1 MAKLLYSATMSLD
14 GFIAGAGGDMSWALE
29 HFGPNPEVDGLIHR
43 IGSLLVGRRT
53 YGGDDPYKGVEDREG
68 KPFGGG
74 WSGPQFVLTH
84 RVPPAPVPGT
94 TFVTDLGGGV
104 AAAREAAGD
113 KYVNVLGASVAR
125 QCLEA
130 GVLDE
135 IFLCVA
141 PVMLGDGVRLFDH
154 PGGTNVRLE
163 RVGLTEVDHATNIWL
178 RVIG

>member
-14 GFIAGAGGDMSWALE
+14 GFIAGAGGDMSWAVE

-84 RVPPAPVPGT
+84 HAPPAPVPGV
-94 TFVTDLGGGV
+94 TFVTGLSDAV
-104 AAAREAAGD
+104 AAAKAAAGD

-130 GVLDE
+130 GVLEE

-154 PGGTNVRLE
+154 PGGTNVKLE
-163 RVGLTEVDHATNIWL
+163 RVGLTEVEHATNIWL